1 VTLCSGVVGD
11 LLTLLDRDDSHDD
24 DDEQLVLVAL
34 DLKYTRNSITLT
46 VINTS
51 LDIKLS

>member
-1 VTLCSGVVGD
+1 VTLRSGD

-24 DDEQLVLVAL
+24 DDEQLVLVAAAL
-34 DLKYTRNSITLT
+34 DLKYTHNSITLT
-46 VINTS
+46 VISTS